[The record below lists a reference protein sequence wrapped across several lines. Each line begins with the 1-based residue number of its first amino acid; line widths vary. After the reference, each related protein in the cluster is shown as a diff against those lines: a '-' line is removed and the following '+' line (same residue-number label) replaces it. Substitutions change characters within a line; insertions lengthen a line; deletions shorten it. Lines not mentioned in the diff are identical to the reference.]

1 MKEEKLKQE
10 LTPTVEKK
18 KLLTGSLLE
27 NIVFWVAIIA
37 SAILAF
43 YFFFGEK
50 IDPLR
55 IILKEDHECKGV
67 GCGEC
72 GAVGLVRP
80 EPVSIHPSNIN
91 ASKHAED
98 AEDAW

>member
-43 YFFFGEK
+43 YFFFG
-50 IDPLR
+50 
-55 IILKEDHECKGV
+55 IIQIKNHKCKGV
-67 GCGEC
+67 GCGEWC
-72 GAVGLVRP
+72 VTVGLVM
-80 EPVSIHPSNIN
+80 PVSSEPHPSKISGSN
-91 ASKHAED
+91 AWD
-98 AEDAW
+98 AANTVNTW

>member
-10 LTPTVEKK
+10 LTKKVEKK
-18 KLLTGSLLE
+18 KLSIDSLLATL
-27 NIVFWVAIIA
+27 VFWAAIIA
-37 SAILAF
+37 SIALTIC
-43 YFFFGEK
+43 FFFGEK

-72 GAVGLVRP
+72 GRVGLVM
-80 EPVSIHPSNIN
+80 PVSWEPPEHSNRFQN
-91 ASKHAED
+91 SKKSPNND
-98 AEDAW
+98 W

>member
-50 IDPLR
+50 IGSNLDTLH
-55 IILKEDHECKGV
+55 IIQRKNHKCKGV

-72 GAVGLVRP
+72 GWVGLVM
-80 EPVSIHPSNIN
+80 PVSREPLEHLKKSPNN
-91 ASKHAED
+91 D
-98 AEDAW
+98 W

>member
-43 YFFFGEK
+43 YFFVGEK
-50 IDPLR
+50 I
-55 IILKEDHECKGV
+55 KNHKCKGV
-67 GCGEC
+67 GCCEWC
-72 GAVGLVRP
+72 VTVGLVMP
-80 EPVSIHPSNIN
+80 EPVSRKPLEHLKNSPHNGLKNSQFP
-91 ASKHAED
+91 E
-98 AEDAW
+98 